1 MKYILGLLVSRFNI
15 AKERISGLK
24 DRSAEIKHTENKQ
37 GENRPEHPRA
47 VGQYLC
53 NISVITVMRLDE
65 ITGGL
70 VYSQMRSVDLTGV
83 GWSVRLRGKSREIR
97 ILEIKNKAMV

>member
-15 AKERISGLK
+15 AKERISGL
-24 DRSAEIKHTENKQ
+24 RSAEIKHTENKQ

-53 NISVITVMRLDE
+53 NISVIKVMRLDE